1 MCEWYKKKIQV
12 YKAVEGSSEEEFRDE
27 FPHINLKS
35 FHTWTDSNRTLT

>member
-1 MCEWYKKKIQV
+1 MCEWYKKKIKV

-35 FHTWTDSNRTLT
+35 FHT